1 MLSTRITTAVR
12 LVDGV
17 AQFTLMLRLYLN
29 GGDFITDTYETEN
42 EYFEDSSQYK
52 HLIGKGTS
60 GHSFRGFIGDVW
72 FSNYQRTNFGANI
85 NDDFGKCLNCD

>member
-72 FSNYQRTNFGANI
+72 FSNY
-85 NDDFGKCLNCD
+85 